1 MGDWMR
7 NWNRNR
13 LLSAALTVSLVL
25 APAPFSGIAHAKDA
39 AAVKVSGK
47 DAIEGATTVAI
58 GAFNV
63 GFIFESTD
71 QIQKTGGALAAVGGV
86 TKAKSSLVGVTPE
99 MMQQIADA
107 AYADLVERLVASG
120 FTVAEPASVF
130 ASSTLANKGKAEP
143 TEATLLLEKKSKGK
157 ATYMYPSA
165 LPRQIM
171 IQGDIPTSGGFG
183 QMGNTMAYAQNGVAL
198 GNYARS
204 AGTPVIVATYLIDF
218 SDQKR
223 PGAFNFGGLKVN
235 ANLSVT
241 PGYSKMTVI
250 GANGK
255 QSVLTLGQ
263 PVSVDGEFID
273 IADASSG
280 SEKGVQAAA
289 NVAGGL
295 AAAVGLGGLGFGKT
309 RKYAFNA
316 KPENYEEG
324 AIKAASL
331 ANDLLVT
338 QLKGP
343 R

>member
-1 MGDWMR
+1 MQEYNTRG
-7 NWNRNR
+7 
-13 LLSAALTVSLVL
+13 LLSAAVGMSLVL
-25 APAPFSGIAHAKDA
+25 TPTFVPGVAHAKEA

-47 DAIEGATTVAI
+47 DAIAGATTVAI
-58 GAFNV
+58 GGFNV

-99 MMQQIADA
+99 MMQQITDA
-107 AYADLVERLVASG
+107 AYADLVQRLAASG
-120 FTVAEPASVF
+120 FTVAEPAAVF
-130 ASSTLANKGKAEP
+130 ASKELASKGKAEP
-143 TEATLLLEKKSKGK
+143 AEATLLLEKKSKGK
-157 ATYMYPSA
+157 ATYMYPA
-165 LPRQIM
+165 AIPRQIM
-171 IQGDIPTSGGFG
+171 IMGDIPTSGGFG
-183 QMGNTMAYAQNGVAL
+183 QMGNTMAYAQNSVAL

-204 AGTPVIVATYLIDF
+204 SGTPVITATYLIDF

-255 QSVLTLGQ
+255 QTVLTLGQ
-263 PVSVDGEFID
+263 SVSVDGEFIEMS
-273 IADASSG
+273 DASSG

-289 NVAGGL
+289 NVAGGI

-316 KPENYEEG
+316 KPGNYEEG
-324 AIKAASL
+324 ATKVASL
-331 ANDLLVT
+331 ANDLLVA
-338 QLKGP
+338 QLTGP

>member
-1 MGDWMR
+1 MPKFITGR
-7 NWNRNR
+7 A
-13 LLSAALTVSLVL
+13 LSGALGVAFVLTAAAVPT
-25 APAPFSGIAHAKDA
+25 AAFAKDNP
-39 AAVKVSGK
+39 AVKVSGK
-47 DAIEGATTVAI
+47 DAVKGATAVAI

-71 QIQKTGGALAAVGGV
+71 QIAKTGGALAAVGGV
-86 TKAKSSLVGVTPE
+86 TKAKSSLVGVTPA

-107 AYADLVERLVASG
+107 AYADLVQQLAANG
-120 FTVAEPASVF
+120 FAVTEPASVF
-130 ASSTLANKGKAEP
+130 ASDALATKGKTEP
-143 TEATLLLEKKSKGK
+143 TEATILLEKKSKGK
-157 ATYMYPSA
+157 ATYMYPA
-165 LPRQIM
+165 VIPRQIL
-171 IQGDIPTSGGFG
+171 IAGDVPTSGGFG
-183 QMGNTMAYAQNGVAL
+183 QIGNTMAYAQNGVAF
-198 GNYARS
+198 GTYARS
-204 AGTPVIVATYLIDF
+204 AGTPVIAVTYLIDF

-241 PGYSKMTVI
+241 PGYSKMTVM

-263 PVSVDGEFID
+263 SVSVDGEFIE

-280 SEKGVQAAA
+280 REKGVQAAA

-309 RKYAFNA
+309 RKYEFNA
-316 KPENYEEG
+316 KPGNYEEG
-324 AIKAASL
+324 ATKAASL
-331 ANDLLVT
+331 ANQLLVS
-338 QLKGP
+338 QLATL

>member
-1 MGDWMR
+1 MPR
-7 NWNRNR
+7 FTTKS
-13 LLSAALTVSLVL
+13 LLSAGLGLALVA
-25 APAPFSGIAHAKDA
+25 APALVPGLAIAKEA

-58 GAFNV
+58 GGFNV

-107 AYADLVERLVASG
+107 AYADLVSQLTAKG
-120 FTVAEPASVF
+120 FTVADPANVF
-130 ASSTLANKGKAEP
+130 ASDALASKGRAEP
-143 TEATLLLEKKSKGK
+143 TEATVMLEKRSKGK
-157 ATYMYPSA
+157 ATYMFPA
-165 LPRQIM
+165 AIPRQIM
-171 IQGDIPTSGGFG
+171 ILGDVPTSGGFA
-183 QMGNTMAYAQNGVAL
+183 QMGNTMSYSQNGIAL
-198 GNYARS
+198 GNYARA
-204 AGTPVIVATYLIDF
+204 AGTPVITATYLIDF

-255 QSVLTLGQ
+255 QTVLTLNQ

-273 IADASSG
+273 LQEASSG
-280 SEKGVQAAA
+280 AEKGVQAAA

-316 KPENYEEG
+316 KPGNYEEG
-324 AIKAASL
+324 ATKVASL
-331 ANDLLVT
+331 ANELLIT
-338 QLKGP
+338 QLASPK
-343 R
+343 

>member
-1 MGDWMR
+1 MR
-7 NWNRNR
+7 NTNKAG
-13 LLSAALTVSLVL
+13 LFSAVLGVSLVL
-25 APAPFSGIAHAKDA
+25 TPALVPTMAHAKDEV
-39 AAVKVSGK
+39 AVKVSGK

-71 QIQKTGGALAAVGGV
+71 QIKKTGGALAAVGGV

-107 AYADLVERLVASG
+107 AYADLVERLVAKG

-130 ASSTLANKGKAEP
+130 ASEVLASKGKAEP
-143 TEATLLLEKKSKGK
+143 AEATLLLEKKSKGK
-157 ATYMYPSA
+157 ATYMYPAA
-165 LPRQIM
+165 LPRQIL
-171 IQGDIPTSGGFG
+171 IAGDIPTSGGFG
-183 QMGNTMAYAQNGVAL
+183 KIGSSLAYTQNGLAL

-204 AGTPVIVATYLIDF
+204 TGMPVIAVTYLIDF
-218 SDQKR
+218 SDQQR

-241 PGYSKMTVI
+241 PDYSKMTVI

-255 QSVLTLGQ
+255 QTVLTLEQ

-280 SEKGVQAAA
+280 GEKGLQAAA

-324 AIKAASL
+324 ATKVASL

-338 QLKGP
+338 QLTGP